1 MMQHNLICSYL
12 KIINMA
18 ITTYTWAVIC
28 LFPFTAKPH
37 PTPLKKKKIIN
48 TVFIRRYI
56 LLVFSALFCSFIVC
70 SFILSYSLFKM
81 ILILP
86 LNMNMLTY
94 INMHCISV
102 APKTESCQNPT

>member
-1 MMQHNLICSYL
+1 MLLSVHTKATSQFLEN
-12 KIINMA
+12 KINA
-18 ITTYTWAVIC
+18 C
-28 LFPFTAKPH
+28 QCFSGG
-37 PTPLKKKKIIN
+37 
-48 TVFIRRYI
+48 I
-56 LLVFSALFCSFIVC
+56 LYYYFLPYFVHLLLLSL
-70 SFILSYSLFKM
+70 LSYSLFKM

>member
-1 MMQHNLICSYL
+1 MPLSIYSKATSHSLEN
-12 KIINMA
+12 KI
-18 ITTYTWAVIC
+18 
-28 LFPFTAKPH
+28 
-37 PTPLKKKKIIN
+37 IIN

-81 ILILP
+81 ILILL
-86 LNMNMLTY
+86 LNMNMLKY

-102 APKTESCQNPT
+102 APKTENCQNPT

>member
-1 MMQHNLICSYL
+1 MPLSIYSKATSHSLEN
-12 KIINMA
+12 KI
-18 ITTYTWAVIC
+18 
-28 LFPFTAKPH
+28 
-37 PTPLKKKKIIN
+37 IIN

-86 LNMNMLTY
+86 LNMNMLKY